1 MTTSARTTTL
11 LSVAA
16 GLLVLGLLL
25 LSSRAPLDASEL
37 DQLRRSTSQA
47 EAVIALARLQCD
59 LREEPADRTE
69 CHLLMDGMA
78 LPVKVAKGVLATA
91 EACPPGALGETCQ
104 RTQVEQARTLLPE
117 VRRLVETAA
126 PGPSAVEV
134 PPPASASAPVGPP
147 RPGEGGQ

>member
-37 DQLRRSTSQA
+37 DQLRRSTGQA
-47 EAVIALARLQCD
+47 EALLALARLQCD
-59 LREEPADRTE
+59 LREEPADRAE
-69 CHLLMDGMA
+69 CHLLVDGMA
-78 LPVKVAKGVLATA
+78 LPVKVARGVLTTA
-91 EACPPGALGETCQ
+91 DACPPGALGEGCQ
-104 RTQVEQARTLLPE
+104 RTQIEQARVLLPE

-126 PGPSAVEV
+126 PGSSGAAAGDGPAVG
-134 PPPASASAPVGPP
+134 VGPAP
-147 RPGEGGQ
+147 SGAP